1 MKITDAM
8 ALAAA
13 KEIKKQSGSTCEF
26 GETCDWCDCWRA
38 FYPEERLMKSDQK
51 EVAAARAVIEA
62 ALDAMGPG
70 PDEHRGR

>member
-1 MKITDAM
+1 MVTTAEQR
-8 ALAAA
+8 ALGA
-13 KEIKKQSGSTCEF
+13 GL
-26 GETCDWCDCWRA
+26 GDCWRA